1 MTNGNTQVRCK
12 YIKTLFSKTKGDGG
26 AASSLLLS
34 PASWTLKQIKEC
46 CQQVWAHWQYNY
58 WMSTPF
64 PFLVLHKSIV
74 ASTTWTFHQTWE
86 HILMDLRPAVRPIKK
101 SARLPALSVMLK
113 PPTENNEP
121 SPACD
126 PQLMQHASLPLPF
139 SLTNI
144 DVGKQERLF
153 PATVP
158 TSCIIA
164 NEVALETPVAC
175 EAQ

>member
-1 MTNGNTQVRCK
+1 
-12 YIKTLFSKTKGDGG
+12 
-26 AASSLLLS
+26 
-34 PASWTLKQIKEC
+34 
-46 CQQVWAHWQYNY
+46 
-58 WMSTPF
+58 
-64 PFLVLHKSIV
+64 
-74 ASTTWTFHQTWE
+74 
-86 HILMDLRPAVRPIKK
+86 MDMQPAVGPIKK
-101 SARLPALSVMLK
+101 SGRLPARSVMLK

-126 PQLMQHASLPLPF
+126 PQLMQRASLPLPF

-144 DVGKQERLF
+144 DVGKQERSF

-164 NEVALETPVAC
+164 NEAALETPVAC